1 MPRPSSYSRRTDRSS
16 GPAMLAADAGVGRQ
30 RSTKHAGDECESRRR
45 VGSVTMQKRLDA
57 FNGRDPGKAWAWFV
71 QGTRMVTPADFERL
85 VGRA

>member
-1 MPRPSSYSRRTDRSS
+1 
-16 GPAMLAADAGVGRQ
+16 
-30 RSTKHAGDECESRRR
+30 
-45 VGSVTMQKRLDA
+45 MQKRLDA